1 MVNAG
6 GSQMPYEEFENVVK
20 IKVIG
25 VGGAGNN
32 AVNRMIETDTK
43 GVEFIAVNTDAMALR
58 KSTAPMKIMIGEK
71 ITKGRGAGANP
82 EMGKGAAE
90 ENLEEIKKQLEGS
103 DMLFI
108 TSGMGGGTGTG
119 AAPVIA
125 KLAKDMGILTI
136 GIVTKPFA
144 FEGKVRM
151 NQAIEGINNLKEYVD
166 SLVVIPNDKLKLV
179 SETKITMMNA
189 FAIAD
194 DVLRQ
199 GVQSISELINVPG
212 FINLDFA
219 AVTTIMANAGL
230 AHMGIGVAKGKDKAE
245 FAAKAAISSPLLETA
260 ITGAKGLII
269 NFTVSPDISLEE
281 VEATATIMSAEAN
294 PDAKI
299 IWGVAF
305 DETLE
310 DAMKVTVI
318 ATGFE
323 KGAEGAESAAQ
334 AAPAAQ
340 NVSAPAA
347 KPAPKPT
354 FSGSNDDDDD
364 IDNIVQQ
371 FDILNK
377 KRANRF

>member
-1 MVNAG
+1 
-6 GSQMPYEEFENVVK
+6 MPYEEFENVVK

-43 GVEFIAVNTDAMALR
+43 GVEFIAVNTDAMVLR

-219 AVTTIMANAGL
+219 DVTTIMANAGL

-245 FAAKAAISSPLLETA
+245 FAAKAAISSPLLETE

-281 VEATATIMSAEAN
+281 VESTATIISKEAN
-294 PDAKI
+294 PDARI

-323 KGAEGAESAAQ
+323 KSTGTTAQ
-334 AAPAAQ
+334 TAPAAEKE
-340 NVSAPAA
+340 NAPT
-347 KPAPKPT
+347 APKAVAKPT
-354 FSGSNDDDDD
+354 FSGSGDDDDD

>member
-1 MVNAG
+1 
-6 GSQMPYEEFENVVK
+6 MPYEEFENVVK

-219 AVTTIMANAGL
+219 DVTTIMANAGL

-281 VEATATIMSAEAN
+281 VEATATIISAEAN

-347 KPAPKPT
+347 KTAPKPT